1 MFYGVLLTIILNCSL
16 ALAVEDIALP
26 VLGDSGAGLMSSAE
40 ERALGQAWLRSF
52 RAGVPLNSD
61 PLIFEYL
68 EHLLFQLA
76 SQSEIDNPR
85 LDLVLVDNPTINA
98 FAVPGGVVGVH
109 TGLITSAQTEAQLAS
124 VLAHELAHLSQR
136 HFARSCVALTAL
148 RAMCRARCAKLWAC
162 APPNVRLYFFG

>member
-16 ALAVEDIALP
+16 TRAVEDIALP

-85 LDLVLVDNPTINA
+85 LDLTHSRYPA
-98 FAVPGGVVGVH
+98 
-109 TGLITSAQTEAQLAS
+109 E
-124 VLAHELAHLSQR
+124 
-136 HFARSCVALTAL
+136 
-148 RAMCRARCAKLWAC
+148 
-162 APPNVRLYFFG
+162 